1 MNNCFIKY
9 CIPFALI
16 LSVLFFFMIANYK
29 PELIKENFA
38 NFIDLLQ
45 VEKEDSSDQKKDYT
59 TKNRPYS
66 EPSAFE
72 SSPTN

>member
-9 CIPFALI
+9 CIPFAFMI
-16 LSVLFFFMIANYK
+16 AILFFFMIANYR

-38 NFIDLLQ
+38 SFIDMLQ
-45 VEKEDSSDQKKDYT
+45 LKEDSTT
-59 TKNRPYS
+59 TKETYTKENRPYI

-72 SSPTN
+72 SKP